1 MVNSFKRFEMS
12 SSFRLHSR
20 TLLPV
25 FISIWRLHFIPKVFS
40 CFSEPFKL
48 FDRIEQRREFELF
61 NVCSD
66 INSIIY
72 NIVPLCFAC
81 FRWYRRRLAEFIWT
95 RKSGCDTSNL
105 YSFRCATSSHS
116 RNGLL
121 LPGEFSFGLDFL
133 VNESCV
139 TLGNAISCWKFDG
152 AFESSEWK
160 PLDVLCR
167 LDLLSASRMLKNIGL
182 ICSLFI
188 LD

>member
-1 MVNSFKRFEMS
+1 MS

-20 TLLPV
+20 TLLLPV
-25 FISIWRLHFIPKVFS
+25 FISIWRLHFFPKVFS
-40 CFSEPFKL
+40 CFSERFKL
-48 FDRIEQRREFELF
+48 FDRIEQRREFELL

-72 NIVPLCFAC
+72 NIPLCFAC
-81 FRWYRRRLAEFIWT
+81 FRWYRRRLAEFVWT
-95 RKSGCDTSNL
+95 RKSGCYTSNL
-105 YSFRCATSSHS
+105 YSFKCATSSHS

-167 LDLLSASRMLKNIGL
+167 LDLLSASRRLKNIGL